1 MLIMNCLASF
11 AMMELCRAM
20 IHGVVSKEEYL
31 NIVAHTPGIG
41 EA

>member
-1 MLIMNCLASF
+1 
-11 AMMELCRAM
+11 M

-31 NIVAHTPGIG
+31 NIVALTPGIG